1 MDFGRLGEV
10 SGSRGRGSSAV
21 DNNGCG
27 FVYMAI
33 LTHPKYTCKSVCP
46 HYTIPMGIYPALGAS
61 WLLER
66 LDVVLPK
73 PLSVEPVVVVAA
85 IVNIRVPSFL
95 CSRN

>member
-1 MDFGRLGEV
+1 
-10 SGSRGRGSSAV
+10 
-21 DNNGCG
+21 
-27 FVYMAI
+27 
-33 LTHPKYTCKSVCP
+33 
-46 HYTIPMGIYPALGAS
+46 MGIYPALGAS